1 MSQDPILKKEFA
13 KKDVERIRNLVK
25 GKYGDKTRDSVGYS
39 APTEFHSEGDIWES
53 KDGRTW
59 TIKDGIKQ
67 NITKLDKAKKAHNMP
82 LFCPNCSKL
91 MKRVDKPYYNVH
103 KYCLHCHARAED
115 KLKAEGKYEEHYN
128 EINNKTIDGRIEE
141 FKQYIN
147 EKLKESNNSFVS
159 ENGEVEKWVGGLD
172 ADKVEEYTNQA
183 IQLLEG
189 MKTKT

>member
-1 MSQDPILKKEFA
+1 MSKETVLKKEFQ
-13 KKDVERIRNLVK
+13 KKDVERLRNLMQ
-25 GKYGDKTRDSVGYS
+25 GRYGEKTRSSVGFTN
-39 APTEFHSEGDIWES
+39 PQEFYDEGDVWES
-53 KDGRTW
+53 DGRTW
-59 TIKDGIKQ
+59 TIKNGIKQ
-67 NITKLDKAKKAHNMP
+67 NITKLDKAKKEHNMP
-82 LFCPNCSKL
+82 LFCPKCSKL

-141 FKQYIN
+141 FNQYIN